1 MKKKKKINNN
11 LHTHQLNNKAWEI
24 IHSKSIYNEFPH
36 SQTVSLFSTR
46 FKNKNL
52 SILELGCGSGND
64 QVFFRKNY
72 SNVTGIDISISAIK
86 NSKKL
91 IKKNKIRNIKN
102 LIVMDIKDVKKI
114 RKKFDIVYD
123 YRTLSNLPNKF
134 IKQFCIDVIK
144 IIKPNG
150 FFCFK
155 LYSKKWIKDQR
166 SKTYS
171 IGKTKNVYFTSFSKK
186 EIYDF
191 IPKKFKIIKFEEH
204 MYIDKIKNDVLHG
217 EFDIIARL
225 KK

>member
-1 MKKKKKINNN
+1 MKKKIINNDFY
-11 LHTHQLNNKAWEI
+11 THQLNNKAWEK
-24 IHSKSIYNEFPH
+24 IHSKSMYNEYPH
-36 SQTVSLFSTR
+36 SQTVSLFETR

-64 QVFFRKNY
+64 HVYFRKNY

-102 LIVMDIKDVKKI
+102 LIVMDLKDVKKI
-114 RKKFDIVYD
+114 IKKFDIVYD
-123 YRTLSNLPNKF
+123 YRTLSNLPKKF
-134 IKQFCIDVIK
+134 IKQVCIDVIK

-166 SKTYS
+166 SKPYS

-186 EIYDF
+186 EIYDL
-191 IPKKFKIIKFEEH
+191 IPKKFEIIKFEEH
-204 MYIDKIKNDVLHG
+204 MYIDKIKNDVLHC
-217 EFDIIARL
+217 EFDIITRL

>member
-1 MKKKKKINNN
+1 MKKKLINNDFYIY
-11 LHTHQLNNKAWEI
+11 QSNNKTWET
-24 IHSKSIYNEFPH
+24 IHSKSMYNEFPH
-36 SQTVSLFSTR
+36 SQTVSLFETR

-64 QVFFRKNY
+64 QVYFRKNY

-102 LIVMDIKDVKKI
+102 LIVMDVKDVKKI
-114 RKKFDIVYD
+114 TKKFDIVYD
-123 YRTLSNLPNKF
+123 YRTLSHLPKKF
-134 IKQFCIDVIK
+134 IKQICIDVIK

-155 LYSKKWIKDQR
+155 MYSKKWIKDQR
-166 SKTYS
+166 SKPYS

-186 EIYDF
+186 EIYDL
-191 IPKKFKIIKFEEH
+191 IPKKFEIIKFEEH
-204 MYIDKIKNDVLHG
+204 MYIDKIKNNVLHG
-217 EFDIIARL
+217 EFDIITRL